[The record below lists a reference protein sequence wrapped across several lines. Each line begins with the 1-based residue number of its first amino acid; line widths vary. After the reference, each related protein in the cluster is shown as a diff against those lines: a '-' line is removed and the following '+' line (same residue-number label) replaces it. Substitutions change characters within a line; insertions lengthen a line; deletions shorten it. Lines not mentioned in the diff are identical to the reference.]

1 MFKKLLKETPTLIEN
16 NLVDYFNNLD
26 IPDNLKEALIYASK
40 SGGKKLRPF
49 LFFSILSIYNF
60 EYNKYV
66 DIASSLEMI
75 HTYSLIHDDLP
86 AMDDD
91 DLRRGKPTLH
101 KKYNEATAILA
112 GDAMLTHAFDII
124 VNTKEQVSNLQK
136 INIIKLLTES
146 SGACGMIAGQ
156 QLDMDSENME
166 IKLKELDTIH
176 IKKTGELLKASILAG
191 CIVANVNEA
200 TTQKLKEYALLIGKA
215 FQIKD
220 DILDVESSTEVLGKL
235 VGSDENNDK
244 STYPKLCG
252 LKMSKEILQ
261 KTILDAKLILKQLE
275 IDNSVLNDIC
285 DYIEHRAK

>member
-124 VNTKEQVSNLQK
+124 VNTKEQVCDLQK